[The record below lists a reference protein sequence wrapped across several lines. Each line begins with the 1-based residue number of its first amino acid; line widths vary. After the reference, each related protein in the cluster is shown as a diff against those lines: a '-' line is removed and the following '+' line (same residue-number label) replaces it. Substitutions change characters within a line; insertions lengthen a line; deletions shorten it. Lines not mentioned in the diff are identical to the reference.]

1 MDCGGGARPQGYTDA
16 KGRFSF
22 EPNGDRTLLASDASV
37 PSRALER
44 GPIRARTGRINL
56 FHCHLTAH
64 LTGYRSD
71 RLPLG
76 SAGSLERNNVGTI
89 VLHRL
94 KGVEGHTVSLTS
106 LKAPRDATKAY
117 DKGARMLR
125 RMSPNYQKSAAHLE
139 AAVEAYPEYAEAW
152 AALGEAR
159 LGLENLPGAKDAL
172 TASIDADT
180 KYLGPYEPLMQMAYL
195 HGEWG
200 VLNALS
206 ERYLK
211 LAPSSVYAQYLAAT
225 SAAQTGNLD
234 RAESLV
240 LKMRDHGEADRWP
253 LTRVAMAMVHKGRA
267 QFEQAATEHQSFLE
281 VASDPARAAK
291 VTRLLLEWQ
300 ALQVIRPRNE
310 VPAGSP

>member
-1 MDCGGGARPQGYTDA
+1 M
-16 KGRFSF
+16 
-22 EPNGDRTLLASDASV
+22 
-37 PSRALER
+37 
-44 GPIRARTGRINL
+44 IL

-125 RMSPNYQKSAAHLE
+125 RMSPNYQKRAAHLE

-172 TASIDADT
+172 TASIDADP

-206 ERYLK
+206 ERY
-211 LAPSSVYAQYLAAT
+211 
-225 SAAQTGNLD
+225 
-234 RAESLV
+234 
-240 LKMRDHGEADRWP
+240 
-253 LTRVAMAMVHKGRA
+253 
-267 QFEQAATEHQSFLE
+267 
-281 VASDPARAAK
+281 
-291 VTRLLLEWQ
+291 
-300 ALQVIRPRNE
+300 
-310 VPAGSP
+310 

>member
-1 MDCGGGARPQGYTDA
+1 
-16 KGRFSF
+16 
-22 EPNGDRTLLASDASV
+22 
-37 PSRALER
+37 
-44 GPIRARTGRINL
+44 
-56 FHCHLTAH
+56 
-64 LTGYRSD
+64 
-71 RLPLG
+71 
-76 SAGSLERNNVGTI
+76 
-89 VLHRL
+89 
-94 KGVEGHTVSLTS
+94 
-106 LKAPRDATKAY
+106 
-117 DKGARMLR
+117 MLR

-172 TASIDADT
+172 TASIDADP
-180 KYLGPYEPLMQMAYL
+180 KYLRPYEPLMQMAYL

-253 LTRVAMAMVHKGRA
+253 LTRVVMAMVHEGRA
-267 QFEQAATEHQSFLE
+267 QFEQAATEYESFLE
-281 VASDPARAAK
+281 VASDPARGQGHEAA
-291 VTRLLLEWQ
+291 VRV
-300 ALQVIRPRNE
+300 AG
-310 VPAGSP
+310 PAGHKAQERGARRIPLEPGVSGTKGYRVPPSKYGSRASFAPSLNGERNRRHDCRASSCLDSSDDDQTIPRTPPPSRARCSPCRANAATSRRSRAIIMRASLAHAACSFFWSGSSGQRGIRSRSGPCG